1 MATLLISEHFSFR
14 EASEYFSFQ
23 ENECLDIDE
32 RKRYQYGLFMH
43 DENETERMFAFHN
56 KDELLND
63 LVFANSLWH
72 SFKSPAGMHMQRP
85 FLKEHLN
92 EFCGFLVDLSERTFS
107 EDTEIGRSF
116 DFGDRYSLQTIHVWL
131 IGDDEVL
138 IYGEGENEARIVP
151 MPRDYDQI
159 DRSTIRVIFGLN
171 DRVGNGVVDHCSIE
185 LHTLILNFRNSVFT
199 EEETNPIKNNE
210 EENTMSEELK
220 KVQSEHFKFIYI
232 DEYDHYNYWMTV
244 DDHSDE
250 IVSSEMNI
258 ESENDFGVELG
269 YILNKTHH
277 TKSREFIKT
286 HLLEFCKFL
295 KEIPKTFP
303 TLEAFVSGKPFEV
316 EIRKGLCKSITTWV
330 TMDDVIIHNPG
341 NEEVQL
347 IPLPSS
353 ENDKLDQSMICTL
366 FDLSPTDDKDMVEK
380 CSFNLV
386 SHIREQVEE
395 MFLIDNDDIEN
406 DPYTPEF
413 EKQVF
418 RKIKELS
425 QPALTKK
432 EDIKMAS
439 VMDEAHDTTW
449 LYGFLLQE
457 GFIENE
463 SVTDLLYMGR
473 ARIRHMI
480 HGGEFD
486 MELDDANR
494 NALAS
499 VRDRVVR
506 IKDIVLYSR
515 ELEDERRWVLNETIG
530 NHRYPLMTY
539 FGGAFVIE
547 LTALFLGI
555 LHAEVAETRN
565 KLLMTE
571 NGIPKNASIESLFV
585 RFVCGLRENYNL
597 IERSYYTDFTRM
609 LKIIMMAETKDD
621 K

>member
-14 EASEYFSFQ
+14 EDTFL
-23 ENECLDIDE
+23 NVDE
-32 RKRYQYGLFMH
+32 TTRYRYGLLMH
-43 DENETERMFAFHN
+43 DGDETERMFTFHD

-72 SFKSPAGMHMQRP
+72 SFKSPAGIHTQRP

-116 DFGDRYSLQTIHVWL
+116 DYGDRYSLQTIHVWL

-159 DRSTIRVIFGLN
+159 DRSTIRVVFGLN
-171 DRVGNGVVDHCSIE
+171 DRVGNGVVSYCSIE
-185 LHTLILNFRNSVFT
+185 LHKLILDFRNSVFAT
-199 EEETNPIKNNE
+199 EEPTIPIKSDE
-210 EENTMSEELK
+210 EDNMMNDGSR
-220 KVQSEHFKFIYI
+220 KVRSEHFKFIRVDQYTS
-232 DEYDHYNYWMTV
+232 YDYWMTG
-244 DDHSDE
+244 DNGCDK
-250 IVSSEMNI
+250 IFSSGMNI
-258 ESENDFGVELG
+258 KSEDDFAVELG
-269 YILNKTHH
+269 YILNKNHH
-277 TKSREFIKT
+277 ANSREFIKA
-286 HLLEFCKFL
+286 HLLEFCRFL

-303 TLEAFVSGKPFEV
+303 TLEAFVSGRPFEV
-316 EIRKGLCKSITTWV
+316 DIKKGLCKSVTTWV
-330 TMDDVIIHNPG
+330 TMDDVIIYNPG
-341 NEEVQL
+341 NEEVQF

-353 ENDKLDQSMICTL
+353 ENDKFDQSMICTL
-366 FDLSPTDDKDMVEK
+366 FDLSPTDDEDMVEK
-380 CSFNLV
+380 CSFNLM
-386 SHIREQVEE
+386 SHIREQAEE
-395 MFLIDNDDIEN
+395 MLSIYNDDIEN
-406 DPYTPEF
+406 DPYAPEF

-418 RKIKELS
+418 RKLKELS

-432 EDIKMAS
+432 EDIEMAS
-439 VMDEAHDTTW
+439 VMDEAHDTKW
-449 LYGFLLQE
+449 LYGFLLQD

-480 HGGEFD
+480 RGGEFD

-530 NHRYPLMTY
+530 NHKYPLMTY

-547 LTALFLGI
+547 LAALFLGI

>member
-1 MATLLISEHFSFR
+1 MKTLLISEHFSFR
-14 EASEYFSFQ
+14 EGIYP
-23 ENECLDIDE
+23 DE
-32 RKRYQYGLFMH
+32 TDQCQYWLFMN
-43 DENETERMFAFHN
+43 DGNTIKRMFAFHD
-56 KDELLND
+56 KDQLLHD
-63 LVFANSLWH
+63 RTFANALWH
-72 SFKSPAGMHMQRP
+72 SFKSPKGMHTQRP
-85 FLKEHLN
+85 FLEEHLS
-92 EFCGFLVDLSERTFS
+92 EFCWFLVDLSERIFS

-116 DFGDRYSLQTIHVWL
+116 DFGNRYTLQTIHVWL
-131 IGDDEVL
+131 IGNDEVL

-151 MPRDYDQI
+151 MPQDYGQI

-171 DRVGNGVVDHCSIE
+171 DRVGNGVVDHWSLE
-185 LHTLILNFRNSVFT
+185 LHNLIFDFRNSVFT
-199 EEETNPIKNNE
+199 EEPTIPIKNNE

-220 KVQSEHFKFIYI
+220 EVQSEHFKFTHVN
-232 DEYDHYNYWMTV
+232 EYGSYDYWMTG
-244 DDHSDE
+244 DYGCDK
-250 IVSSEMNI
+250 IFSSGMNI
-258 ESENDFGVELG
+258 ESEDDFAVELG
-269 YILNKTHH
+269 YILHKNHH
-277 TKSREFIKT
+277 VKSRKFIKA

-303 TLEAFVSGKPFEV
+303 TLEAFVSGRPFEV
-316 EIRKGLCKSITTWV
+316 EIRKGLCKSVTTWV
-330 TMDDVIIHNPG
+330 TMDDVIIYNPG
-341 NEEVQL
+341 NEEVQF

-353 ENDKLDQSMICTL
+353 ENDELEQSMICAL
-366 FDLSPTDDKDMVEK
+366 FDLSPTDDEDMVEK

-386 SHIREQVEE
+386 SHIREQAEE

-406 DPYTPEF
+406 DPYTPEV

-418 RKIKELS
+418 RKLKELS
-425 QPALTKK
+425 QPALTTKK
-432 EDIKMAS
+432 EDINMGS
-439 VMDEAHDTTW
+439 MMDKAHDAKW
-449 LYGFLLQE
+449 LYGFLLQD

-480 HGGEFD
+480 REGEFD

-530 NHRYPLMTY
+530 NHKHPLMTY

-609 LKIIMMAETKDD
+609 LKIIMMAEAKDD

>member
-1 MATLLISEHFSFR
+1 MKTLLISEHFSFR
-14 EASEYFSFQ
+14 EGIYP
-23 ENECLDIDE
+23 DE
-32 RKRYQYGLFMH
+32 TDQCQYWLFMN
-43 DENETERMFAFHN
+43 DGNTIKRMFAFHD
-56 KDELLND
+56 KDQLLHD
-63 LVFANSLWH
+63 RTFANALWH
-72 SFKSPAGMHMQRP
+72 SFKSPKGMHTQRP
-85 FLKEHLN
+85 FLEKHLS
-92 EFCGFLVDLSERTFS
+92 EFCWFLVDLSEKTFS

-116 DFGDRYSLQTIHVWL
+116 DFGNRYTLQTIHVWL
-131 IGDDEVL
+131 IGNDEVL

-151 MPRDYDQI
+151 MPQDYGQI

-171 DRVGNGVVDHCSIE
+171 DRVGNGVVDNCSIE
-185 LHTLILNFRNSVFT
+185 LHKLILDFRNDVFVT
-199 EEETNPIKNNE
+199 EEPTTPIKSDE
-210 EENTMSEELK
+210 EDIMMNDGSR
-220 KVQSEHFKFIYI
+220 KVRSEHFKFIRV
-232 DEYDHYNYWMTV
+232 DEYTSYDYWMTG
-244 DDHSDE
+244 DDGCDK
-250 IVSSEMNI
+250 IFSSGMNI
-258 ESENDFGVELG
+258 KSEDDFAIELG
-269 YILNKTHH
+269 YILNKNHH
-277 TKSREFIKT
+277 ANSREFIKA

-303 TLEAFVSGKPFEV
+303 TLEAFVSGRPCEV
-316 EIRKGLCKSITTWV
+316 EIRKGLCKSVTTWV
-330 TMDDVIIHNPG
+330 TMDDVIIYNPG
-341 NEEVQL
+341 NEEVQF

-366 FDLSPTDDKDMVEK
+366 FDLSPTDDEDMVEK
-380 CSFNLV
+380 CSFNLM
-386 SHIREQVEE
+386 SHIREQAEE
-395 MFLIDNDDIEN
+395 MLSIDNDEIEN

-432 EDIKMAS
+432 EDIEMAS
-439 VMDEAHDTTW
+439 VMDKAHDAKW
-449 LYGFLLQE
+449 LYGFLLQD

-480 HGGEFD
+480 REGEFD

-530 NHRYPLMTY
+530 NHKYPLMTY

-547 LTALFLGI
+547 LAALFLGI

-571 NGIPKNASIESLFV
+571 NGIPKNASLESLFV

-609 LKIIMMAETKDD
+609 LKIIMMAEAKDD